1 MRTRTWIVLLLALA
15 SGLIA
20 GYAALELMSGQPS
33 QQAPE
38 EPRST
43 FQVVVATR
51 DLPVGTLLGEED
63 VRLIEWP
70 GEVVPQGFAQQI
82 PDVIGRG
89 IILPILT
96 NEPILMTK
104 LMDRGAGGG
113 LPILIP
119 EGMRAIALRIDDVI
133 QVAGFVTAAT
143 RVDLM
148 LTMQPMGSTEWVTKT
163 IMQNLE
169 VASINQTYTQDPQG
183 NPILGT
189 VATLYVTPDQAE
201 VIALATRQ
209 GQIQFALRNQLD
221 VREVRTAGARASRLL
236 ALGGGTPAASTRPRT
251 APTAS
256 PEAGNTLEVL
266 RGSQR
271 SLIRFGSG
279 GGNQ

>member
-43 FQVVVATR
+43 FQVVVAAR
-51 DLPVGTLLGEED
+51 DLPVGSLLGEED
-63 VRLIEWP
+63 VRAIEWP
-70 GEVVPQGFAQQI
+70 GEIVPEGFAQQI

-89 IILPILT
+89 IILPIKT
-96 NEPILMTK
+96 NEPILLTK

-119 EGMRAIALRIDDVI
+119 EGMRAITVRVDDVI
-133 QVAGFVTAAT
+133 SVAGFVTPYT

-148 LTMQPMGSTEWVTKT
+148 LTMQPMGSTEWVTQ
-163 IMQNLE
+163 IIEQNLE
-169 VASINQTYTQDPQG
+169 VAAVNQINTQDPQG
-183 NPILGT
+183 NPLPSYT
-189 VATLYVTPDQAE
+189 NVSLFVTPEQAQK
-201 VIALATRQ
+201 ITLATQQ
-209 GQIQFALRNQLD
+209 GRIQFALRNQLD
-221 VREVRTAGARASRLL
+221 VREIRPVPARASRLL
-236 ALGGGTPAASTRPRT
+236 ALGGGAPAASRTRT
-251 APTAS
+251 TPTATPQTS
-256 PEAGNTLEVL
+256 NTLEVL